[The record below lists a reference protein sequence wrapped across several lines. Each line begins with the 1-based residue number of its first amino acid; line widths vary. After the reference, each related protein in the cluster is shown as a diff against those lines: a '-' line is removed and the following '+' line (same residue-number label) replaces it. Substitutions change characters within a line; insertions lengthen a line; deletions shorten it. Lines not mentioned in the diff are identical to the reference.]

1 MGRRDDLRQRM
12 TTGSS
17 GFRSGAVFA
26 VFCSAT
32 LTASPSH
39 AACPLELAVYG
50 DAESEAGIDFRPTMD
65 SATVTNSF
73 KMVLDKG
80 VVLDGIVMWTDGVAR
95 PHGSLMYKCPTGD
108 VTGDE
113 LAACTVW
120 EGVVYSADDK
130 GNIALLPAEGAE
142 APKSLIFPDLGASL
156 QMSAA
161 YGPDGF
167 SKVPWDVFLLKG
179 CQE

>member
-1 MGRRDDLRQRM
+1 MIP
-12 TTGSS
+12 
-17 GFRSGAVFA
+17 AA
-26 VFCSAT
+26 A
-32 LTASPSH
+32 H
-39 AACPLELAVYG
+39 AACPLALAVYG
-50 DAESEAGIDFRPTMD
+50 DAESEAGIDFRPTTD

-73 KMVLDKG
+73 KMMLDNG

-130 GNIALLPAEGAE
+130 GSIGLLPAEGVE
-142 APKSLIFPDLGASL
+142 APKTLILPDLGQSL
-156 QMSAA
+156 RQSSA
-161 YGPDGF
+161 YGGNGF
-167 SKVPWDVFLLKG
+167 SKVPWDVFALKG

>member
-1 MGRRDDLRQRM
+1 MDLRHR
-12 TTGSS
+12 TSFS
-17 GFRSGAVFA
+17 RLRSGLFFTLCVAGLA
-26 VFCSAT
+26 
-32 LTASPSH
+32 LTASTAH
-39 AACPLELAVYG
+39 AACPFELAVYG
-50 DAESEAGIDFRPTMD
+50 DAENAAEIDFRPTGE
-65 SATVTNSF
+65 SAVVTNTF

-80 VVLDGIVMWTDGVAR
+80 VVLDGIVMWTEGVAR

-130 GNIALLPAEGAE
+130 GNIALLPAEGVD
-142 APKSLIFPDLGASL
+142 APKTLIFPDLGASL

-161 YGPDGF
+161 YGANGF
-167 SKVPWDVFLLKG
+167 SKVPWDVFSLKG

>member
-1 MGRRDDLRQRM
+1 MIGFVA
-12 TTGSS
+12 GSLV
-17 GFRSGAVFA
+17 VFA
-26 VFCSAT
+26 AGYE
-32 LTASPSH
+32 AH
-39 AACPLELAVYG
+39 AACPLALAVYG
-50 DAESEAGIDFRPTMD
+50 EAESEAGIDFRPTGG
-65 SATVTNSF
+65 SAVVTNTF

-80 VVLDGIVMWTDGVAR
+80 VVLDGIVMWTEGVAR

-120 EGVVYSADDK
+120 EGVIYSSDDQGK
-130 GNIALLPAEGAE
+130 IALLPAEGVD
-142 APKSLIFPDLGASL
+142 APKTLIFPDLGPSL

-161 YGPDGF
+161 YGENGF
-167 SKVPWDVFLLKG
+167 SKVPWDVFVLKG

>member
-1 MGRRDDLRQRM
+1 M
-12 TTGSS
+12 SV
-17 GFRSGAVFA
+17 ANA
-26 VFCSAT
+26 N
-32 LTASPSH
+32 
-39 AACPLELAVYG
+39 AACPIQLAVYG
-50 DAESEAGIDFRPTMD
+50 EEKSGAEIDFTSTGT
-65 SATVTNSF
+65 SATITNTF
-73 KMVLDKG
+73 RMILDNN

-130 GNIALLPAEGAE
+130 GNIALLPAEGTE

>member
-1 MGRRDDLRQRM
+1 M
-12 TTGSS
+12 TTRAFRL
-17 GFRSGAVFA
+17 FRSLSTSSVAMGMALVTVNA
-26 VFCSAT
+26 
-32 LTASPSH
+32 H
-39 AACPLELAVYG
+39 AACPLALAVYG
-50 DAESEAGIDFRPTMD
+50 DGESEASIDFRPTMD

-80 VVLDGIVMWTDGVAR
+80 VVLDGLVMWTNGVSR

-108 VTGDE
+108 VTGEE

-130 GNIALLPAEGAE
+130 GNIALLPAEKVD
-142 APKSLIFPDLGASL
+142 APRSLIFPDLGASL

-161 YGPDGF
+161 YGENGF

>member
-1 MGRRDDLRQRM
+1 M
-12 TTGSS
+12 TTLS
-17 GFRSGAVFA
+17 
-26 VFCSAT
+26 FCLFKVPSVLSASIGVA
-32 LTASPSH
+32 LTVSTAF

-50 DAESEAGIDFRPTMD
+50 DAESAAEIDFRPTMD
-65 SATVTNSF
+65 SAVVTNTF
-73 KMVLDKG
+73 KMVLDNS
-80 VVLDGIVMWTDGVAR
+80 VVLDGIVMWTEGVGR

-120 EGVVYSADDK
+120 EGVIYGSDDQ
-130 GNIALLPAEGAE
+130 GNIALLPAEGVD
-142 APKSLIFPDLGASL
+142 APKKLIFPDLGPSL

-161 YGPDGF
+161 YGANGF
-167 SKVPWDVFLLKG
+167 SKVPWDVFALKG

>member
-1 MGRRDDLRQRM
+1 M
-12 TTGSS
+12 TTLSFCLLKVPSVLSASIGLALTGSAA
-17 GFRSGAVFA
+17 F
-26 VFCSAT
+26 
-32 LTASPSH
+32 

-50 DAESEAGIDFRPTMD
+50 DAEGAGEIDFRPTME
-65 SATVTNSF
+65 SAVVTNTF
-73 KMVLDKG
+73 KMVLDNS
-80 VVLDGIVMWTDGVAR
+80 VVLDGIVMWTEGVAR

-130 GNIALLPAEGAE
+130 GNIALLPAEGVA
-142 APKSLIFPDLGASL
+142 APKTLIFPDLGPSL

-161 YGPDGF
+161 YGANGF
-167 SKVPWDVFLLKG
+167 SKVPWDVFSLKG